1 MVGEI
6 LNEFIKSSLKNQWY
20 PSKVSKYFDVFESD
34 WPFLQIDFKDDF
46 EKMHQEC
53 IENDH
58 FFVGHRQKDKHLS
71 YSHEGWAALTLHGIR
86 PDATEH
92 FDQYGLSEADYKWT
106 EVCKYFPTCTKFL
119 KRLGYKNYDRVRIM
133 RLAPGGY
140 IMPHSDGE
148 GRIFGPLNIAINNP
162 EGCNFYFK
170 DWGKVPFK
178 QGTGFFLDIGNIHAV
193 YNDSDEPRYHFIVHG
208 HINENLIQTAFSQL
222 DMREDKICYGVYNQ
236 RNSINS
242 FSMYLRAKGA
252 TLFYLNRPRNGAEI
266 ICGDEVHEILNESL
280 IRGYQYCVIQSA
292 GCTLKSFEYDK
303 EIREFIKENN
313 NFGVAGHILAWPG
326 KWLELHPQF
335 FIVNV
340 SAWKQVGKPK
350 FGEWYSGKQL
360 LPVVERS
367 VENFHDD
374 YTPLWV
380 KYSNKQAMQSEAGRG
395 WNLLKS
401 MFLNNWPVITLSEK
415 LRFNKFY
422 YYPEHKTEEFEES
435 IKTLTP
441 YEDQNWNQSKIISD
455 VKLIKDQIWLFNSE
469 TMDITNKG
477 NFDLVVNTASGFKL
491 FDIFK
496 NKKLNKDGKVIVYDF
511 NVKSLRWY
519 KHLHTWK
526 NDDLLDCI
534 RNFSE
539 KDYFTWI
546 GKINCEYSEDE
557 SFLNLYKE
565 LMDHFGGVV
574 NFTKYWRIFKK
585 MQVKFVMADLYKD
598 SEKFS
603 NIFVGTGKKFVNLS
617 NIFSTDA
624 TTFLY
629 GHIEVQ
635 TSQQRCLASLYVV
648 DPEIE
653 ISIFDF
659 WGRTRIGKVKDIL

>member
-1 MVGEI
+1 MNEVI
-6 LNEFIKSSLKNQWY
+6 SEFIELSLKNQWH
-20 PSKVSKYFDVFESD
+20 PSIISKNFDVFDSD
-34 WPFLQIDFKDDF
+34 WPFLKIDFKANF

-53 IENDH
+53 IRNDH
-58 FFVGHRQKDKHLS
+58 LFVGHRQKDKHLS
-71 YSHEGWAALTLHGIR
+71 YSHEGWSALTLHGIR

-92 FDQYGLSEADYKWT
+92 YDQYGLSEPNYEWT
-106 EVCKYFPTCTKFL
+106 EACKYFPTCVEFL
-119 KRLGYKNYDRVRIM
+119 KKLGYETYDRVRIM

-162 EGCNFYFK
+162 DGCNFYFQ
-170 DWGKVPFK
+170 DWGRVPFK
-178 QGTGFFLDIGNIHAV
+178 QGTGFFLDIGNIHDV

-208 HINENLIQTAFSQL
+208 HINDKLIETAFKQL
-222 DMREDKICYGVYNQ
+222 NAREEKICYGVYNQ
-236 RNSINS
+236 RHSISN

-252 TLFYLNRPRNGAEI
+252 TLFYLNRPRNNAEI
-266 ICGDEVHEILNESL
+266 ICADEIHEILKESL
-280 IRGYQYCVIQSA
+280 IKGYQYCVIQSA
-292 GCTLKSFEYDK
+292 GCTLKSFDYDR
-303 EIREFIKENN
+303 EIRDFIKEN
-313 NFGVAGHILAWPG
+313 NFGVAGHILFKPG
-326 KWLELHPQF
+326 NWLELHPQF

-340 SAWKQVGKPK
+340 SAWKQVGCPE
-350 FGEWYSGKQL
+350 FGEWCSEEQL

-422 YYPEHKTEEFEES
+422 YYPEHETEKFENS

-441 YEDQNWNQSKIISD
+441 YEGQNWNQSKIISD
-455 VKLIKDQIWLFNSE
+455 VKLVKDQIWLFNSE
-469 TMDITNKG
+469 TMSITNRG
-477 NFDLVVNTASGFKL
+477 SFDLVVNTASGFKL
-491 FDIFK
+491 FDIF
-496 NKKLNKDGKVIVYDF
+496 NNNKLNKDGKVIVYDF

-519 KHLHTWK
+519 RHLHSWK
-526 NDDLLDCI
+526 NDNLIDCI
-534 RNFSE
+534 RSFPE

-546 GKINCEYSEDE
+546 GKTDCNYFEDE
-557 SFLNLYKE
+557 SFLNLYEE
-565 LMDHFGGVV
+565 LVDHFDGMD
-574 NFTKYWRIFKK
+574 NFIKCWKIFKK
-585 MQVKFVMADLYKD
+585 TQVKFVMVDLYKD
-598 SEKFS
+598 SEKFA
-603 NIFVGTGKKFVNLS
+603 NIFVGKGKKFVNLS

-629 GHIEVQ
+629 GHVEVQ

-659 WGRTRIGKVKDIL
+659 WGRTLIGKVKDIL

>member
-1 MVGEI
+1 MNEVI
-6 LNEFIKSSLKNQWY
+6 SEFIELSLKNQWH
-20 PSKVSKYFDVFESD
+20 PSIISKNFDVFESD
-34 WPFLQIDFKDDF
+34 WPFLQIDFKSDF

-53 IENDH
+53 IMNDH
-58 FFVGHRQKDKHLS
+58 LFVGHRQKDKHLS
-71 YSHEGWAALTLHGIR
+71 YSHEGWSALTLHGIR

-92 FDQYGLSEADYKWT
+92 YDQYGLTEPDYNWT
-106 EVCKYFPTCTKFL
+106 EVCKQFPTCVEFL
-119 KRLGYKNYDRVRIM
+119 KKLGYKNYDRVRIM

-140 IMPHSDGE
+140 IMPHSDGD

-162 EGCNFYFK
+162 EGCNFYFR

-178 QGTGFFLDIGNIHAV
+178 QGRGFFLDIGNVHAV

-208 HINENLIQTAFSQL
+208 HINDTLIETSLKQL
-222 DMREDKICYGVYNQ
+222 ETREQRVCYGVYNQ
-236 RNSINS
+236 RQTISS

-252 TLFYLNRPRNGAEI
+252 TLFYLNRPRNNAEI
-266 ICGDEVHEILNESL
+266 ICADEIHEILKESL
-280 IRGYQYCVIQSA
+280 IKGYQYCVIQSA
-292 GCTLKSFEYDK
+292 GCTLRSFDYDK
-303 EIREFIKENN
+303 EIRHFIKEN
-313 NFGVAGHILAWPG
+313 NFGVAGHILSKPG

-340 SAWKQVGKPK
+340 SAWKEVGCPE
-350 FGEWYSGKQL
+350 FGDWYPNEQL

-380 KYSNKQAMQSEAGRG
+380 KYSNKQSMQSEAGRG
-395 WNLLKS
+395 WNLLKA

-422 YYPEHKTEEFEES
+422 YYPEHETDKFENS
-435 IKTLTP
+435 IETLTP
-441 YEDQNWNQSKIISD
+441 YEGQNWNQSKIISD

-469 TMDITNKG
+469 TMSITNKG
-477 NFDLVVNTASGFKL
+477 KFDLVVNTASGFKL

-496 NKKLNKDGKVIVYDF
+496 NKKLNEGGRVIVYDF

-519 KHLHTWK
+519 RHLHTWK
-526 NDDLLDCI
+526 NDDLIDCI
-534 RNFSE
+534 RSFSE

-546 GKINCEYSEDE
+546 GKNNSNYFEDE
-557 SFLNLYKE
+557 SFLNLHKE
-565 LMDHFGGVV
+565 LMDHFGGVDD
-574 NFTKYWRIFKK
+574 FIKYWKIFKET
-585 MQVKFVMADLYKD
+585 QVKFVMADLYKD
-598 SEKFS
+598 SEKFA
-603 NIFVGTGKKFVNLS
+603 NIFVGRGKKFVNLS

-659 WGRTRIGKVKDIL
+659 WGRTLIGKVKDIL